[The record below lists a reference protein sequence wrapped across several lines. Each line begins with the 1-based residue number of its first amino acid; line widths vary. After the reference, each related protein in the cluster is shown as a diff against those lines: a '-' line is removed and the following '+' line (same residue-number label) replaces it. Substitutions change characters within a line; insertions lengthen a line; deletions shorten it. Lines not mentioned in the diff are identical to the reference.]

1 MIGVCVVAGLIITV
15 GAVFTVSVIWCK
27 VKSKGILHCI
37 IVLSNKFIT
46 LDDVWQSKFLIMRAL
61 K

>member
-1 MIGVCVVAGLIITV
+1 MAGLIVIV

-37 IVLSNKFIT
+37 IVISNKFIT
-46 LDDVWQSKFLIMRAL
+46 LGDAWQSTFLIMGAL

>member
-1 MIGVCVVAGLIITV
+1 MIGVCVVVGLIVIV
-15 GAVFTVSVIWCK
+15 GAVFTVTVIWCK

-37 IVLSNKFIT
+37 IVISNKFIT
-46 LDDVWQSKFLIMRAL
+46 LGDVWQSKFLIMGAL

>member
-1 MIGVCVVAGLIITV
+1 MAGLIIIV
-15 GAVFTVSVIWCK
+15 GIAFTVSVFWCK
-27 VKSKGILHCI
+27 IKSKGILHCI

-46 LDDVWQSKFLIMRAL
+46 LDDVWQSIFLIMGAL